1 MTIIQEAYLAER
13 AELGKH
19 CLALLDGFPDARHIL
34 SHVFWENLWCG
45 ADGAPRSL
53 YYEEDLKKRRNVQG
67 FDAPKEPVIETVGA
81 FKRLC
86 VTTNW
91 VLDLGAFGDHE
102 TWFRALS
109 ENSRKRLRRVH
120 NGLTKA
126 GAVIVPLRDEESF
139 RKFELIYSEQF
150 PKHPAGSSDNRGL
163 QLIYRELEKQGR
175 NFSFLM
181 LDADG
186 GPVTANL
193 GFILGESFCFTHLTR
208 RKQSPLDRFSPGFYL
223 TCHLVDELYRTRP
236 EVKFFFLGPGKYD
249 YKPAMLAT
257 PLPVYRYERDSLWNL
272 AGLLRLRHRLAK
284 ERKLAAQASQ

>member
-13 AELGKH
+13 AELGKQ

-45 ADGAPRSL
+45 ADGVPRAL
-53 YYEEDLKKRRNVQG
+53 YYDEEVKKRRNVQS
-67 FDAPKEPVIETVGA
+67 FDALKPPAIETVGA
-81 FKRLC
+81 FRRLC

-109 ENSRKRLRRVH
+109 DKTRKKLRWLR
-120 NGLTKA
+120 NALPKA
-126 GAVIVPLRDEESF
+126 GATLMPIREEEAF
-139 RKFELIYSEQF
+139 RKFEAIYCEQF
-150 PKHPAGSSDNRGL
+150 PKHTPGSADNQGVWT
-163 QLIYRELEKQGR
+163 IYRELEKQGR

-186 GPVTANL
+186 RPVAANL
-193 GFILGESFCFTHLTR
+193 GFTHGSSFCFTHLTR
-208 RKQSPLDRFSPGFYL
+208 KSGLLDKFSPGFYL
-223 TCHLVDELYRTRP
+223 TCYLVEALYRTRP
-236 EVKFFFLGPGKYD
+236 EIKFFFMGPGKYD

-257 PLPVYRYERDSLWNL
+257 PLPIYRYERDSLWNL

-284 ERKLAAQASQ
+284 ERKLAARN